1 MAFLTYHISDAR
13 NKTEIIII
21 DRPLRNRV
29 AHWDPEDEIEVRV
42 WEMVYY
48 IQKNDFFDVLSQ
60 APFRGN
66 QKTAAIT
73 INEPSTKNL
82 SIGTFSKEIEL
93 LLL

>member
-21 DRPLRNRV
+21 DRPLRNRI

-48 IQKNDFFDVLSQ
+48 IQKNEFF
-60 APFRGN
+60 
-66 QKTAAIT
+66 
-73 INEPSTKNL
+73 
-82 SIGTFSKEIEL
+82 
-93 LLL
+93 